1 MVVVIAAPAKYLL
14 LTLNFGHTAGWS
26 SLGRPNSEQIREQLL
41 HGRDNGGHLG
51 HSVVTVSKVLT
62 HSGPGTGDP
71 PVGRFERKQLS
82 RDRAEQNLRYKV
94 SRTSGQW
101 FLLKPGD
108 NRSATDRIL
117 GGYLIVWLLKPPT
130 SNTRGM
136 PNIGITKI

>member
-1 MVVVIAAPAKYLL
+1 MVVVIAAPAKSLL
-14 LTLNFGHTAGWS
+14 VTLNFGHTAGWS

-51 HSVVTVSKVLT
+51 HGVVTISKVLT

-94 SRTSGQW
+94 SRTSGQ
-101 FLLKPGD
+101 
-108 NRSATDRIL
+108 
-117 GGYLIVWLLKPPT
+117 
-130 SNTRGM
+130 
-136 PNIGITKI
+136 

>member
-1 MVVVIAAPAKYLL
+1 MVVVIAAPAKSLL
-14 LTLNFGHTAGWS
+14 VTLNFGHTAGWS

-51 HSVVTVSKVLT
+51 HGVVTISKVLT

-101 FLLKPGD
+101 FLCQVTIGQ
-108 NRSATDRIL
+108 R
-117 GGYLIVWLLKPPT
+117 PT
-130 SNTRGM
+130 GFLEA
-136 PNIGITKI
+136 I